1 MRNSAKGG
9 LTELTL
15 SSMSKLQKIIATA
28 TIVVATLG
36 LISRL
41 VAKINA
47 QKETIERQERNI
59 SGLTSEAVSYVTKL
73 GDAAEQKQ
81 ALELSHK
88 ELKSVNADLHK
99 EISALKLRIKDVQ
112 SAVRT
117 ESTTEVIETVRVDTI
132 NKIVTAEYRD
142 AWNTIKSEQIGDS
155 AKLSYIGRDTIV
167 GAISIQKKRFLFF
180 RWGLKKV
187 NYDISN
193 KNPKTKINIDV
204 AVRFK

>member
-1 MRNSAKGG
+1 
-9 LTELTL
+9 
-15 SSMSKLQKIIATA
+15 MSKLQKIIAIS

-99 EISALKLRIKDVQ
+99 EISALRIRLKDAK
-112 SAVRT
+112 SATKVIT
-117 ESTTEVIETVRVDTI
+117 KTVIEEKVRVDMI
-132 NKIVTAEYRD
+132 NNVIMAEYKD

-155 AKLSYIGRDTIV
+155 AKLSYTGRDTIV
-167 GAISIQKKRFLFF
+167 GVVSIRKKRFLFF